1 LDPATVTVLLTR
13 AKFGLNENMAGAP
26 KTKKIEF
33 EEEHEVT
40 ADVRK
45 TKEII

>member
-1 LDPATVTVLLTR
+1 MDPATVTVLLTR
-13 AKFGLNENMAGAP
+13 AKFGVNENRAGAP
-26 KTKKIEF
+26 KTKKMKF

-45 TKEII
+45 FKEII